1 MWNPNITPK
10 YIEAWYIFS
19 KCPLKLQW
27 WYEILNSIYWA
38 SKLEITVILFFLKSS
53 LITLKKFQ
61 DLKLSFEDK
70 SKCSGIIFVH
80 LQEKWDKNKTFSKK
94 RNLKCKPLEQPMNML
109 KPCSFLFHMYI
120 EILWKTLNISFIVW
134 IPLNYSR
141 EGREFWKI
149 IAGAREG
156 HKFVCKNGW
165 GVCN

>member
-1 MWNPNITPK
+1 MMIWN
-10 YIEAWYIFS
+10 S
-19 KCPLKLQW
+19 KFNLLSVKTGDH
-27 WYEILNSIYWA
+27 SD
-38 SKLEITVILFFLKSS
+38 TFFLKSS
-53 LITLKKFQ
+53 LITLKKFE

-70 SKCSGIIFVH
+70 SKCSGITFVY
-80 LQEKWDKNKTFSKK
+80 LREKWDKNKTFSKK
-94 RNLKCKPLEQPMNML
+94 RNLKCKPLEQPINML